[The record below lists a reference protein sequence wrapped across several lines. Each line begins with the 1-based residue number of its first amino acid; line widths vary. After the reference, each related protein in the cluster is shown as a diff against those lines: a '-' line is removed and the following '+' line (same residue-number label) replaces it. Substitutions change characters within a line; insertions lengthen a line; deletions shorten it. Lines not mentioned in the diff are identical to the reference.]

1 MKAPVYSKKGN
12 KKGEVVLNPKIFAA
26 RVNARLLELIRN
38 AYSANLR
45 HGTADTKTRKEVQG
59 GGKKPWKQKGT
70 GRARQGSI
78 RAPQWRG
85 GGIVFG
91 PTPRSYYVNLP
102 KTMRKQ
108 ALISAL
114 SHRGQHKN
122 ILVLEDAQLETPK
135 TREWVEIVKAL
146 PLEGKRALCVVK
158 NLDEKL
164 FRASRNVENWVTIKR
179 ASDVN
184 AFDVLQREKIILEQ
198 DAVPLIENRIL
209 EGANGAAVSTL
220 ETGDKE
226 STGAATKKSIRKP
239 VRKTAA
245 KPAKKTTA
253 KKVSAKSRKKS

>member
-1 MKAPVYSKKGN
+1 MKAPIYSKKGN
-12 KKGEVVLNPKIFAA
+12 KKGEVVLNPEIFAA

-45 HGTADTKTRKEVQG
+45 HGTADTKIRKEVQG

-91 PTPRSYYVNLP
+91 PHPRNYYVNLP
-102 KTMRKQ
+102 KAMRKQ
-108 ALISAL
+108 ALISAF
-114 SHRGQHKN
+114 SHRGQQKN

-135 TREWVEIVKAL
+135 TKEWVEIVKAL

-164 FRASRNVENWVTIKR
+164 FRASRNVENWVTIRR

-198 DAVPLIENRIL
+198 DAVPLIENRIF
-209 EGANGAAVSTL
+209 EDAKGASAAAV
-220 ETGDKE
+220 EAGEKE
-226 STGAATKKSIRKP
+226 SGGVVKKSIRKT
-239 VRKTAA
+239 VRKTVKTAKKPAAKKTAA
-245 KPAKKTTA
+245 KGKR
-253 KKVSAKSRKKS
+253 KS